1 MFDHTHYVP
10 ILRWKLGEKRAL
22 RALLQRD
29 KARMRPLLEWSRPG
43 EVAPEE
49 DREPPTP
56 EPRVLAQDILKHWG
70 PRPFFYDPHWFWA
83 DNLDGDSA
91 ALRRCAA
98 ELANGGPRPVPVLR
112 LNDGADYRQ
121 ALGLLASDRGV
132 CVRLAYADVADPT
145 LAKRLNEFLS
155 TTGYAPGA
163 VHIVA
168 DFEMHY
174 REVDIAALCSR
185 IREIARYQTFTV
197 VAGSFPMDL
206 REFKGPQVFYLPR
219 EEWLR
224 WHDQVERPLTRR
236 PTFGDY
242 GTLHP
247 VLTSAKAG
255 LNPSATIRYTAAD
268 HWLVM
273 KGEGLHNEDG
283 PGYEQYKANA
293 LLLMQ
298 RRDYCGPDFSA
309 GDRYI
314 RDVAAPDAG
323 PGNPTTWVQAG
334 VNHHM
339 TFVVRQIADLLH
351 ADAARDVAAK
361 PVPLKATVPRR
372 DRISRPE
379 A

>member
-10 ILRWKLGEKRAL
+10 ILRWKMGEKRAL
-22 RALLQRD
+22 KALLQRD
-29 KARMRPLLEWSRPG
+29 KARMMPLLEWSRPG
-43 EVAPEE
+43 DVAPEE

-56 EPRVLAQDILKHWG
+56 DPRALAQDILKHWG

-83 DNLDGDSA
+83 NNLDGDLA
-91 ALRRCAA
+91 ALRRYVV

-121 ALGLLASDRGV
+121 ALAPLAPDRGV

-145 LAKRLNEFLS
+145 LWKRLHAFLS
-155 TTGYAPGA
+155 ATGYALGA
-163 VHIVA
+163 VHLVA

-174 REVDIAALCSR
+174 REVDIASLCSR
-185 IREIARYQTFTV
+185 LPEIARYQTLTV

-242 GTLHP
+242 VTLHP
-247 VLTSAKAG
+247 VLTSAKRG
-255 LNPSATIRYTAAD
+255 LNPSATIRYTTEE

-293 LLLMQ
+293 ALLMQ
-298 RRDYCGPDFSA
+298 RRDYRGSEFSA

-314 RDVAAPDAG
+314 RDVAAPDAR

-339 TFVVRQIADLLH
+339 TFVVRQIADFFQ
-351 ADAARDVAAK
+351 AAAGRDGAAMQA
-361 PVPLKATVPRR
+361 PLRTGVLRR
-372 DRISRPE
+372 EPAPRPE